1 MIYFASGKIL
11 YTQRHTHTECG
22 AISVGVKG
30 CSKVS
35 AQLTWVQIG
44 GSSSRSG
51 ASKALSTPA
60 AASGW
65 ELNYSQGCLWSR
77 CKQSHPWDAGHV
89 PSLIAA
95 LWPQSSGMLGVPG
108 RALRRKGSE
117 EDRAGQEKQPSK
129 DVTFAAWSLGEVWRL
144 PCTAELVFCTM
155 GHCLSAAWAW
165 GCVGWY
171 PRPGSFHRSEPITR
185 KKCFSISLTWRIWI
199 ISMKRWILSL
209 FHDVSQIIM
218 PYAFNCSSAVCQF
231 YLNENGRRNKNLK
244 NVFK

>member
-129 DVTFAAWSLGEVWRL
+129 DVTFAAWSLGGGLTPALHCWAGLLYNGSL
-144 PCTAELVFCTM
+144 PV
-155 GHCLSAAWAW
+155 GCLSL
-165 GCVGWY
+165 GMCGV
-171 PRPGSFHRSEPITR
+171 
-185 KKCFSISLTWRIWI
+185 ISQARQL
-199 ISMKRWILSL
+199 
-209 FHDVSQIIM
+209 
-218 PYAFNCSSAVCQF
+218 P
-231 YLNENGRRNKNLK
+231 
-244 NVFK
+244 